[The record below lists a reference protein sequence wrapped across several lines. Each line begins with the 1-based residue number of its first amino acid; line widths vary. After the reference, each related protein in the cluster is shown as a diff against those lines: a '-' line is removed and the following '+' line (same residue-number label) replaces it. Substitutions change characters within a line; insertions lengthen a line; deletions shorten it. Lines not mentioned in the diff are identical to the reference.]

1 MFPEQLPYQEII
13 FGTGDPIE
21 KENVVEFRLL
31 YQGVLLGASSTKTR
45 AQEKHEL
52 RRTFHPQLRRLW
64 ETNRNLGYLAD
75 RWCGVWID
83 KHPGAPIPPSDRK
96 KLGLRAISEKWERCG
111 FKFIPLVT
119 EDFTLRCR
127 LDILFLRPN
136 QPRYIMQGG
145 DLDGRLKTVFDALRL
160 PDNKAETNDATPT
173 ADEDPFFCLL
183 QDDKLISEVSV
194 TTDELLVLPNERQV
208 KPNDAFLVIR
218 VQINHAYP
226 GKVDNYF
233 G

>member
-1 MFPEQLPYQEII
+1 
-13 FGTGDPIE
+13 
-21 KENVVEFRLL
+21 
-31 YQGVLLGASSTKTR
+31 
-45 AQEKHEL
+45 
-52 RRTFHPQLRRLW
+52 
-64 ETNRNLGYLAD
+64 
-75 RWCGVWID
+75 
-83 KHPGAPIPPSDRK
+83 
-96 KLGLRAISEKWERCG
+96 
-111 FKFIPLVT
+111 
-119 EDFTLRCR
+119 
-127 LDILFLRPN
+127 
-136 QPRYIMQGG
+136 MQGG

-226 GKVDNYF
+226 GNVDNYF